1 MIAVKGMQGLGDNIY
16 QRAFIKSLV
25 KSSDVLLETPWP
37 EIYEDLPGVYFLKPA
52 TRLRTQKKNIER
64 ADSTTWHAP
73 YLGNAKSI
81 SYGRAGIIKGM
92 RNAFGVDCA
101 PFDLP
106 KFDSPVEG
114 EYVVIRPVTTRKE
127 WIASARNPDPK
138 YIYEC
143 SEILMAKGYNVV
155 SIADLSDD
163 LEWLEGP
170 EPMSSICYHRGELTV
185 KQLLGLVQG
194 AKLVVGGIGWL
205 LPAAIASKVSGW
217 FVYGGQGAFNAPEL
231 LTDHDRMDLSKIG
244 HAMPDQFCQCAL
256 GAHNCNKGITGH
268 ADQFARWLGKITS
281 LEC

>member
-1 MIAVKGMQGLGDNIY
+1 MIVIKGMQGLGDNIY
-16 QRAFIKSLV
+16 QRAFIKSLL

-37 EIYEDLPGVYFLKPA
+37 EIYEDLPGVNFLKPH
-52 TRLRTQKKNIER
+52 TKLRTQKKNLER
-64 ADSTTWHAP
+64 ATDVKWHPP
-73 YLGNAKSI
+73 YFGNAKAI
-81 SYGRAGIIKGM
+81 SYGRAGIVKGM
-92 RNAFGVDCA
+92 RGAFGVDCA

-127 WIASARNPDPK
+127 WIATARNPDPK

-143 SEILMAKGYNVV
+143 SEILMAKGYKVV

-185 KQLLGLVQG
+185 RQLLGLVQG
-194 AKLVVGGIGWL
+194 AKFVVGGIGWL
-205 LPAAIASKVSGW
+205 LPAAIASKVPGW

-231 LTDHDRMDLSKIG
+231 LTDSDRMDLSKIG
-244 HAMPDQFCQCAL
+244 YALPDQFCRCAL
-256 GAHNCNKGITGH
+256 GAHNCNKRITGH
-268 ADQFARWLGKITS
+268 ADQFTQWLGKIAS
-281 LEC
+281 LER

>member
-1 MIAVKGMQGLGDNIY
+1 MIVIKGMQGLGDNIY

-25 KSSDVLLETPWP
+25 KSSEVLLETPWP

-52 TRLRTQKKNIER
+52 TRLRTQKKNVER
-64 ADSTTWHAP
+64 VDSTIWHKP
-73 YLGNAKSI
+73 YFGNAKSI
-81 SYGRAGIIKGM
+81 SYGRMGIIKGM
-92 RNAFGVDCA
+92 RNAFGIDCA
-101 PFDLP
+101 SFDLP

-114 EYVVIRPVTTRKE
+114 EYVVVRPVTTRKE
-127 WIASARNPDPK
+127 WVASARNPDPK

-143 SEILMAKGYNVV
+143 SEILMAKGYKVV

-205 LPAAIASKVSGW
+205 LPAAIASKVPGW
-217 FVYGGQGAFNAPEL
+217 FVYGGQGAYNAPEL
-231 LTDHDRMDLSKIG
+231 LTDCDRMNLSKIG
-244 HAMPDQFCQCAL
+244 YALPDQFCRCAL
-256 GAHNCNKGITGH
+256 GAHNCNKRITGH
-268 ADQFARWLGKITS
+268 ADQFTRWLGEVTS
-281 LEC
+281 LER